1 MFRKYGPRSRLRR
14 VLPAQESLEL
24 EDALAFDLMSVFEL
38 ESDLDFG
45 FESAFE
51 SELDSD
57 RAFFEVSGDLES
69 VA

>member
-1 MFRKYGPRSRLRR
+1 MFRKYGPRSRLKR
-14 VLPAQESLEL
+14 VLSAQESLEL

-38 ESDLDFG
+38 ESDLGFG

-51 SELDSD
+51 PELDSD
-57 RAFFEVSGDLES
+57 GAFFEVSGDLES

>member
-14 VLPAQESLEL
+14 VLSAQESLEL
-24 EDALAFDLMSVFEL
+24 EDALAFDLFEL
-38 ESDLDFG
+38 ESDLGFG
-45 FESAFE
+45 FESPFE

-57 RAFFEVSGDLES
+57 GAFFEVSGDLES